1 MSLSS
6 VASIALQSLREQA
19 NNLESTANT
28 VANADSGAYQPQGDY
43 ASEAAP
49 AEGVDLADEMLDLTE
64 GEAAYRANATVFEA
78 GADLWQILGV
88 VTRD

>member
-1 MSLSS
+1 MGLSS

-19 NNLESTANT
+19 QNLESTAGNI
-28 VANADSGAYQPQGDY
+28 ANAESGVYRPQDDY
-43 ASEAAP
+43 ASASEP
-49 AEGVDLADEMLDLTE
+49 GDGNDLATEMLNLSE
-64 GEAAYRANATVFEA
+64 EEVAYRANAEVFEA